1 MFNYSPF
8 HKPEPKK
15 EKKTSMALP
24 IKQHRK
30 KLGLTQ
36 KALAAKLGVSVPSV
50 VNCESGK
57 SSPRG
62 KNLAKVEKFLGTKSS
77 VAKKAAK
84 KTAAKPKKK
93 AGRPKGKAG
102 RPKKA
107 TPKKKVGRPQG
118 KVGRPKGKVGRPKG
132 KVGRPKGK
140 VGKPK
145 GKAGRPKGK
154 VGRPKKAATKAKA
167 QTKRPGRP
175 RTASATMGGTTAR
188 LRGVAKDLGFASVDE
203 MVKTILRK
211 HKIGKLD
218 L

>member
-1 MFNYSPF
+1 
-8 HKPEPKK
+8 
-15 EKKTSMALP
+15 MALP

-36 KALAAKLGVSVPSV
+36 KALAAKLGVSVPSI
-50 VNCESGK
+50 VNWESGK
-57 SSPRG
+57 MTPRG
-62 KNLAKVEKFLGTKSS
+62 KNLAKIEKFLGTKST
-77 VAKKAAK
+77 APKKTKKKA
-84 KTAAKPKKK
+84 AAKPKKK

-107 TPKKKVGRPQG
+107 APKKKVG
-118 KVGRPKGKVGRPKG
+118 KPKGKVGRPKG
-132 KVGRPKGK
+132 KVGRPKK
-140 VGKPK
+140 TAA
-145 GKAGRPKGK
+145 KAKAPTKRRGRPK
-154 VGRPKKAATKAKA
+154 
-167 QTKRPGRP
+167 
-175 RTASATMGGTTAR
+175 RTAPATMGGTTAR

>member
-8 HKPEPKK
+8 HKPNKKK
-15 EKKTSMALP
+15 EKRTIMALP

-50 VNCESGK
+50 VNWESGK
-57 SSPRG
+57 MGPRG
-62 KNLAKVEKFLGTKSS
+62 KNLAKVEKFLGTKAS
-77 VAKKAAK
+77 APKKAEK
-84 KTAAKPKKK
+84 KAAAKPKKK
-93 AGRPKGKAG
+93 AGRPKGK
-102 RPKKA
+102 
-107 TPKKKVGRPQG
+107 V
-118 KVGRPKGKVGRPKG
+118 
-132 KVGRPKGK
+132 
-140 VGKPK
+140 
-145 GKAGRPKGK
+145 GRPKGK

-167 QTKRPGRP
+167 PTKRRGRP
-175 RTASATMGGTTAR
+175 KRTAPATMGGTTAR

-218 L
+218 R

>member
-8 HKPEPKK
+8 HQSEQKK
-15 EKKTSMALP
+15 EKRTSMALP

-30 KLGLTQ
+30 KLGMTQ

-50 VNCESGK
+50 VNWESGK
-57 SSPRG
+57 MSPRG
-62 KNLAKVEKFLGTKSS
+62 KNLAKIEKFLGTKTSAPKK
-77 VAKKAAK
+77 VAKKA
-84 KTAAKPKKK
+84 AAKPKKK
-93 AGRPKGKAG
+93 AGRPKKTA
-102 RPKKA
+102 PKK
-107 TPKKKVGRPQG
+107 

-132 KVGRPKGK
+132 KI
-140 VGKPK
+140 
-145 GKAGRPKGK
+145 
-154 VGRPKKAATKAKA
+154 GRPKKAAAKAKA
-167 QTKRPGRP
+167 LTRRRGRP
-175 RTASATMGGTTAR
+175 KRTAPATMGGTTAR

>member
-1 MFNYSPF
+1 
-8 HKPEPKK
+8 
-15 EKKTSMALP
+15 MALP

-50 VNCESGK
+50 VNWESGK
-57 SSPRG
+57 MTPRG
-62 KNLAKVEKFLGTKSS
+62 KNLAKVEKFLGTKAS
-77 VAKKAAK
+77 APKKAEK
-84 KTAAKPKKK
+84 KAAAKPKKK

-107 TPKKKVGRPQG
+107 APKKKVGRPKG
-118 KVGRPKGKVGRPKG
+118 KTSRPKS
-132 KVGRPKGK
+132 
-140 VGKPK
+140 
-145 GKAGRPKGK
+145 K
-154 VGRPKKAATKAKA
+154 VGRPKKAAAKAKA
-167 QTKRPGRP
+167 PKRTRGRP
-175 RTASATMGGTTAR
+175 KRTAPATMGGNTAR

>member
-8 HKPEPKK
+8 HKPDKKK
-15 EKKTSMALP
+15 EKRTIMALP

-50 VNCESGK
+50 VNWESGK
-57 SSPRG
+57 MAPRG
-62 KNLAKVEKFLGTKSS
+62 KNLAKVEKFLGTKASAPKK
-77 VAKKAAK
+77 AKKK
-84 KTAAKPKKK
+84 GAAKPKKK

-102 RPKKA
+102 RPKKT
-107 TPKKKVGRPQG
+107 TPKKKVGRP
-118 KVGRPKGKVGRPKG
+118 
-132 KVGRPKGK
+132 
-140 VGKPK
+140 
-145 GKAGRPKGK
+145 
-154 VGRPKKAATKAKA
+154 KKTATKAKA

-175 RTASATMGGTTAR
+175 KRTAPATMGGTTAR

>member
-8 HKPEPKK
+8 HKPDQKK
-15 EKKTSMALP
+15 EKRTIMALP

-50 VNCESGK
+50 VNWESGK
-57 SSPRG
+57 MTPRG
-62 KNLAKVEKFLGTKSS
+62 KNLAKIEKFLGTKST
-77 VAKKAAK
+77 APKKTKKKA
-84 KTAAKPKKK
+84 AAKPKKK

-107 TPKKKVGRPQG
+107 APKKKVG
-118 KVGRPKGKVGRPKG
+118 KPKGKVGRPKG
-132 KVGRPKGK
+132 KVGRPK
-140 VGKPK
+140 
-145 GKAGRPKGK
+145 KAAAKAKAPTKRRGRPK
-154 VGRPKKAATKAKA
+154 
-167 QTKRPGRP
+167 
-175 RTASATMGGTTAR
+175 RTAPATMGGTTAR

>member
-8 HKPEPKK
+8 HKLDKKK
-15 EKKTSMALP
+15 EKRTIMALP

-50 VNCESGK
+50 VNWESGK
-57 SSPRG
+57 MAPRG
-62 KNLAKVEKFLGTKSS
+62 KNLAKVEKFLGTKAS
-77 VAKKAAK
+77 APKKAEK
-84 KTAAKPKKK
+84 KGAEKPKKK
-93 AGRPKGKAG
+93 AGRRKGKAGRPKKATPKKKVGRPKGKAG

-107 TPKKKVGRPQG
+107 TPKKKVGRP
-118 KVGRPKGKVGRPKG
+118 
-132 KVGRPKGK
+132 
-140 VGKPK
+140 
-145 GKAGRPKGK
+145 
-154 VGRPKKAATKAKA
+154 KKAATKAKA

-175 RTASATMGGTTAR
+175 KRTAPATMGGTTAR

>member
-8 HKPEPKK
+8 HKPDKKK
-15 EKKTSMALP
+15 EKRTIMALP

-50 VNCESGK
+50 VNWESGK
-57 SSPRG
+57 MTPRG
-62 KNLAKVEKFLGTKSS
+62 KNLAKVEKFLGTKASAPKK
-77 VAKKAAK
+77 AKKKA
-84 KTAAKPKKK
+84 AAKPKKK
-93 AGRPKGKAG
+93 AGRPKKIA
-102 RPKKA
+102 PKK
-107 TPKKKVGRPQG
+107 

-132 KVGRPKGK
+132 KVGRPK
-140 VGKPK
+140 
-145 GKAGRPKGK
+145 
-154 VGRPKKAATKAKA
+154 KAATKAKA
-167 QTKRPGRP
+167 PTRRRGRP
-175 RTASATMGGTTAR
+175 KRTAPAKMGGTTAR
-188 LRGVAKDLGFASVDE
+188 LRGVAKDLGFSSVDE

>member
-8 HKPEPKK
+8 HKPDQKK
-15 EKKTSMALP
+15 EKRTIMALP

-50 VNCESGK
+50 VNWESGK
-57 SSPRG
+57 MTPRG
-62 KNLAKVEKFLGTKSS
+62 KNLGKVEKFLGTKAS
-77 VAKKAAK
+77 APKKAEK

-93 AGRPKGKAG
+93 AGRPKRKAG

-107 TPKKKVGRPQG
+107 APKK
-118 KVGRPKGKVGRPKG
+118 
-132 KVGRPKGK
+132 
-140 VGKPK
+140 
-145 GKAGRPKGK
+145 K

-167 QTKRPGRP
+167 PTKRRGRP
-175 RTASATMGGTTAR
+175 KRTSPATMGGTTAR

>member
-8 HKPEPKK
+8 HKPDQKK
-15 EKKTSMALP
+15 EKRTIMALP

-50 VNCESGK
+50 VNWESGK
-57 SSPRG
+57 MTPRG
-62 KNLAKVEKFLGTKSS
+62 KNLAKVEKFLGTKAS
-77 VAKKAAK
+77 APKKAEK
-84 KTAAKPKKK
+84 KAAAKPKKK
-93 AGRPKGKAG
+93 AGRPKKA
-102 RPKKA
+102 A
-107 TPKKKVGRPQG
+107 PKKKVGRPKR
-118 KVGRPKGKVGRPKG
+118 KVSRPKGKVGRPKG
-132 KVGRPKGK
+132 KV
-140 VGKPK
+140 
-145 GKAGRPKGK
+145 GRPKGK

-175 RTASATMGGTTAR
+175 KRTAPATMGGTTAR

>member
-1 MFNYSPF
+1 MLNYSPF

-15 EKKTSMALP
+15 EKRTIMALP

-50 VNCESGK
+50 VNWESGK
-57 SSPRG
+57 MAPRG
-62 KNLAKVEKFLGTKSS
+62 KNLAKVEKFLGAKVAAPKKAEKKT
-77 VAKKAAK
+77 VAK
-84 KTAAKPKKK
+84 TKKK
-93 AGRPKGKAG
+93 VGRPKGKVG

-107 TPKKKVGRPQG
+107 TPKKKVGRP
-118 KVGRPKGKVGRPKG
+118 KE
-132 KVGRPKGK
+132 
-140 VGKPK
+140 
-145 GKAGRPKGK
+145 KAGRPKKAAPKKK
-154 VGRPKKAATKAKA
+154 VGRPKKVATKAKA
-167 QTKRPGRP
+167 PTKRRGRP
-175 RTASATMGGTTAR
+175 KRTAPATMGGTTAR

>member
-1 MFNYSPF
+1 MLNYSPF
-8 HKPEPKK
+8 HKPKPKK
-15 EKKTSMALP
+15 EKRTIMALP

-50 VNCESGK
+50 VNWESGK
-57 SSPRG
+57 MAPRG
-62 KNLAKVEKFLGTKSS
+62 KNLAKVEKFLGAKVAAPKKAEKKT
-77 VAKKAAK
+77 VAK
-84 KTAAKPKKK
+84 TKKK
-93 AGRPKGKAG
+93 VGRPKSKVGRPKEKAG

-107 TPKKKVGRPQG
+107 APKK
-118 KVGRPKGKVGRPKG
+118 
-132 KVGRPKGK
+132 
-140 VGKPK
+140 
-145 GKAGRPKGK
+145 K

-167 QTKRPGRP
+167 PIKRRGRP
-175 RTASATMGGTTAR
+175 KRTATATMGGTTAR

>member
-8 HKPEPKK
+8 HKPDQKK
-15 EKKTSMALP
+15 EKRTIMALP

-50 VNCESGK
+50 VNWESGK
-57 SSPRG
+57 MAPRG
-62 KNLAKVEKFLGTKSS
+62 KNLAKVEKFLGTKAS
-77 VAKKAAK
+77 APKKTKKKA
-84 KTAAKPKKK
+84 AAKPKKK
-93 AGRPKGKAG
+93 AGRPKKAA
-102 RPKKA
+102 PKK
-107 TPKKKVGRPQG
+107 

-132 KVGRPKGK
+132 KVGRPK
-140 VGKPK
+140 
-145 GKAGRPKGK
+145 
-154 VGRPKKAATKAKA
+154 KAATKTKA
-167 QTKRPGRP
+167 PTRRRGRP
-175 RTASATMGGTTAR
+175 KRTAPATMGGTTAR

>member
-8 HKPEPKK
+8 HKPDKKK
-15 EKKTSMALP
+15 EKRTIMALP

-50 VNCESGK
+50 VNWESGK
-57 SSPRG
+57 MNPRG
-62 KNLAKVEKFLGTKSS
+62 KNLVKVEKFLGTKAS
-77 VAKKAAK
+77 APKKAEK
-84 KTAAKPKKK
+84 KAAAKPKKK
-93 AGRPKGKAG
+93 AGRPKKTA
-102 RPKKA
+102 PKK
-107 TPKKKVGRPQG
+107 

-132 KVGRPKGK
+132 KVGRPKK
-140 VGKPK
+140 TAA
-145 GKAGRPKGK
+145 KAKAPTKRRGRPK
-154 VGRPKKAATKAKA
+154 
-167 QTKRPGRP
+167 
-175 RTASATMGGTTAR
+175 RTAPATMGGTTAR
-188 LRGVAKDLGFASVDE
+188 LLGVAKDLGFASVDE

>member
-1 MFNYSPF
+1 MLNYSPF

-15 EKKTSMALP
+15 EKRTIMALP

-50 VNCESGK
+50 VNWESGK
-57 SSPRG
+57 IAPRG
-62 KNLAKVEKFLGTKSS
+62 KNLAKVEKFLGAK
-77 VAKKAAK
+77 VAA
-84 KTAAKPKKK
+84 
-93 AGRPKGKAG
+93 
-102 RPKKA
+102 PKKA
-107 TPKKKVGRPQG
+107 EKKTVAKTKKKVGRPKD
-118 KVGRPKGKVGRPKG
+118 KVAIPKKAAPK
-132 KVGRPKGK
+132 K
-140 VGKPK
+140 
-145 GKAGRPKGK
+145 K

-167 QTKRPGRP
+167 PTKRRGRP
-175 RTASATMGGTTAR
+175 KRTAPVTMGGTTAR

>member
-8 HKPEPKK
+8 HKPDQQK
-15 EKKTSMALP
+15 EKRTIMALP

-50 VNCESGK
+50 VNWESGK
-57 SSPRG
+57 MTPRG
-62 KNLAKVEKFLGTKSS
+62 KNLVKVEKFLGTKAS
-77 VAKKAAK
+77 APKKAEK
-84 KTAAKPKKK
+84 KAAAKPKKK
-93 AGRPKGKAG
+93 AGRPKKA
-102 RPKKA
+102 A
-107 TPKKKVGRPQG
+107 PKKKVGRPKRKVSRPKG

-132 KVGRPKGK
+132 KVGRPK
-140 VGKPK
+140 
-145 GKAGRPKGK
+145 
-154 VGRPKKAATKAKA
+154 KAATKAKA
-167 QTKRPGRP
+167 PTKRRGRP
-175 RTASATMGGTTAR
+175 KRTAPAIMGGTTAR
-188 LRGVAKDLGFASVDE
+188 LRSVAKELGFASVDE

>member
-8 HKPEPKK
+8 HKPDQQK
-15 EKKTSMALP
+15 EKRTIMALP
-24 IKQHRK
+24 IKQNRK

-50 VNCESGK
+50 VNWESGK
-57 SSPRG
+57 MAPRG
-62 KNLAKVEKFLGTKSS
+62 KNLAKVEKFLSTKAS
-77 VAKKAAK
+77 APKKAEK
-84 KTAAKPKKK
+84 KAAAKPKKK

-107 TPKKKVGRPQG
+107 APKK
-118 KVGRPKGKVGRPKG
+118 KVGRPKGKVGRPKS
-132 KVGRPKGK
+132 KGRRSKGK
-140 VGKPK
+140 V
-145 GKAGRPKGK
+145 GRPKGK

-167 QTKRPGRP
+167 PAKRRGRP
-175 RTASATMGGTTAR
+175 KRTAPATMGGTTAR

>member
-1 MFNYSPF
+1 
-8 HKPEPKK
+8 
-15 EKKTSMALP
+15 MALP

-50 VNCESGK
+50 VNWESGK
-57 SSPRG
+57 MTPRG
-62 KNLAKVEKFLGTKSS
+62 KNLAKVEKFLGTTSS
-77 VAKKAAK
+77 APKKAAK
-84 KTAAKPKKK
+84 KAAAKPRKK

-102 RPKKA
+102 RPKGKA
-107 TPKKKVGRPQG
+107 GR
-118 KVGRPKGKVGRPKG
+118 
-132 KVGRPKGK
+132 
-140 VGKPK
+140 PK

-154 VGRPKKAATKAKA
+154 AAKAKAPTKRRGRPK
-167 QTKRPGRP
+167 
-175 RTASATMGGTTAR
+175 RTAPAIMGGTTAR
-188 LRGVAKDLGFASVDE
+188 LLGVAKDLGFSSVDE

>member
-15 EKKTSMALP
+15 EKRTSMALP

-30 KLGLTQ
+30 KHGLTQ

-50 VNCESGK
+50 VNWESGK
-57 SSPRG
+57 MAPRG
-62 KNLAKVEKFLGTKSS
+62 ENLAKVEKFLGTKAS
-77 VAKKAAK
+77 APKKAEK
-84 KTAAKPKKK
+84 KAAAKPKKK

-107 TPKKKVGRPQG
+107 TPKKKVGRP
-118 KVGRPKGKVGRPKG
+118 K
-132 KVGRPKGK
+132 
-140 VGKPK
+140 
-145 GKAGRPKGK
+145 
-154 VGRPKKAATKAKA
+154 
-167 QTKRPGRP
+167 
-175 RTASATMGGTTAR
+175 RTAPATMGGTTAR

>member
-8 HKPEPKK
+8 HKPDQKK
-15 EKKTSMALP
+15 EKRTIMALP

-36 KALAAKLGVSVPSV
+36 KALAAKLGVSVPSI
-50 VNCESGK
+50 VNWESGK
-57 SSPRG
+57 MTPRG
-62 KNLAKVEKFLGTKSS
+62 KNLAKIEKFLGTKST
-77 VAKKAAK
+77 APKKTKKKA
-84 KTAAKPKKK
+84 AAKPKKK

-107 TPKKKVGRPQG
+107 APKKKVGRPKG
-118 KVGRPKGKVGRPKG
+118 KVGRPKGKAGRPKGKVGRPKG
-132 KVGRPKGK
+132 KVGRPK
-140 VGKPK
+140 
-145 GKAGRPKGK
+145 KAAAKAKAPTKRRGRPK
-154 VGRPKKAATKAKA
+154 
-167 QTKRPGRP
+167 
-175 RTASATMGGTTAR
+175 RTAPATMGGTTAR

>member
-15 EKKTSMALP
+15 EKRTIMALP

-50 VNCESGK
+50 VNWESGK
-57 SSPRG
+57 MAPRG
-62 KNLAKVEKFLGTKSS
+62 KNLAKIEKFLGAKVAAPKKAEKKTEKKT
-77 VAKKAAK
+77 VAK
-84 KTAAKPKKK
+84 TKKK
-93 AGRPKGKAG
+93 VVRPKAKVERTKEKAG

-107 TPKKKVGRPQG
+107 SPKK
-118 KVGRPKGKVGRPKG
+118 
-132 KVGRPKGK
+132 
-140 VGKPK
+140 
-145 GKAGRPKGK
+145 K

-167 QTKRPGRP
+167 PTKRRGRP
-175 RTASATMGGTTAR
+175 KRTAPATMGGTTAR

>member
-8 HKPEPKK
+8 HKPDKKK
-15 EKKTSMALP
+15 EKRTIMALP

-30 KLGLTQ
+30 KLRLTQ

-50 VNCESGK
+50 VNWESGK
-57 SSPRG
+57 MAPRG
-62 KNLAKVEKFLGTKSS
+62 KNLAKVEKFLGTKAS
-77 VAKKAAK
+77 APKKAEKKAAV
-84 KTAAKPKKK
+84 KPKKK
-93 AGRPKGKAG
+93 AGRPKGKAE

-107 TPKKKVGRPQG
+107 TPKKKVGRP
-118 KVGRPKGKVGRPKG
+118 
-132 KVGRPKGK
+132 
-140 VGKPK
+140 
-145 GKAGRPKGK
+145 
-154 VGRPKKAATKAKA
+154 KKAATKAKA
-167 QTKRPGRP
+167 PTKRRGRSK
-175 RTASATMGGTTAR
+175 RTAPATMGRTTAR

>member
-1 MFNYSPF
+1 MFKYSPF
-8 HKPEPKK
+8 HTAKPKNQENKIM
-15 EKKTSMALP
+15 TLP

-50 VNCESGK
+50 VNWESGK
-57 SSPRG
+57 MAPRG
-62 KNLAKVEKFLGTKSS
+62 KNLAKVEKFLGTKAS
-77 VAKKAAK
+77 APKKAEK
-84 KTAAKPKKK
+84 KGAEKPKKK
-93 AGRPKGKAG
+93 AGRRKGKAG

-107 TPKKKVGRPQG
+107 TPKKKVGRP
-118 KVGRPKGKVGRPKG
+118 
-132 KVGRPKGK
+132 
-140 VGKPK
+140 
-145 GKAGRPKGK
+145 
-154 VGRPKKAATKAKA
+154 KKAATKAKA
-167 QTKRPGRP
+167 PTKRRGRP
-175 RTASATMGGTTAR
+175 KRTAPATMGGTTAR

>member
-8 HKPEPKK
+8 HKPEKK
-15 EKKTSMALP
+15 EEKRTIMALP

-50 VNCESGK
+50 VNWESGK
-57 SSPRG
+57 MTPRG
-62 KNLAKVEKFLGTKSS
+62 KNLAKVEKLLGTKSTAPKKT
-77 VAKKAAK
+77 AKKA
-84 KTAAKPKKK
+84 AAKPKKK
-93 AGRPKGKAG
+93 AGRH
-102 RPKKA
+102 
-107 TPKKKVGRPQG
+107 
-118 KVGRPKGKVGRPKG
+118 KGKVGR
-132 KVGRPKGK
+132 
-140 VGKPK
+140 PK

-154 VGRPKKAATKAKA
+154 VGRPKKAATKPKA
-167 QTKRPGRP
+167 PTKRRGRP
-175 RTASATMGGTTAR
+175 KRTAPATMGGTTAR

>member
-8 HKPEPKK
+8 HKPDKKK
-15 EKKTSMALP
+15 EKRTIMALP

-50 VNCESGK
+50 VNWESGK
-57 SSPRG
+57 MAPRG
-62 KNLAKVEKFLGTKSS
+62 KNLAKVEKFLGTKAS
-77 VAKKAAK
+77 APKKAEKKAAV
-84 KTAAKPKKK
+84 KPKKK

-107 TPKKKVGRPQG
+107 TPKKKVGRP
-118 KVGRPKGKVGRPKG
+118 KG

-145 GKAGRPKGK
+145 
-154 VGRPKKAATKAKA
+154 KAATKAKA
-167 QTKRPGRP
+167 QTKRSGRP
-175 RTASATMGGTTAR
+175 KRTAPATMGGTTAR

>member
-8 HKPEPKK
+8 HKPDNKK
-15 EKKTSMALP
+15 EKRTIMALP

-36 KALAAKLGVSVPSV
+36 KALAAKLGVSVPSI
-50 VNCESGK
+50 VNWESGK
-57 SSPRG
+57 MAPRG
-62 KNLAKVEKFLGTKSS
+62 KNLAKIEKFLGTKAS
-77 VAKKAAK
+77 APKKAEK
-84 KTAAKPKKK
+84 KGAAKPKKK
-93 AGRPKGKAG
+93 AGRPKGKMD
-102 RPKKA
+102 RPK
-107 TPKKKVGRPQG
+107 G

-132 KVGRPKGK
+132 KVGRPK
-140 VGKPK
+140 
-145 GKAGRPKGK
+145 
-154 VGRPKKAATKAKA
+154 KAATKAKVP
-167 QTKRPGRP
+167 TKRRGRP
-175 RTASATMGGTTAR
+175 KRTAPATMGGTTAR

>member
-1 MFNYSPF
+1 
-8 HKPEPKK
+8 
-15 EKKTSMALP
+15 MALP

-36 KALAAKLGVSVPSV
+36 KALAAKLGVSVPSI
-50 VNCESGK
+50 VNWESGK
-57 SSPRG
+57 MTPRG
-62 KNLAKVEKFLGTKSS
+62 KNLAKIEKFLGTKST
-77 VAKKAAK
+77 APKKTKKKA
-84 KTAAKPKKK
+84 AAKPKKK

-107 TPKKKVGRPQG
+107 APKKKVG
-118 KVGRPKGKVGRPKG
+118 KPKGKVGRPKG
-132 KVGRPKGK
+132 KVGRPK
-140 VGKPK
+140 
-145 GKAGRPKGK
+145 
-154 VGRPKKAATKAKA
+154 KAAAKAKA
-167 QTKRPGRP
+167 PTKRRGRSK
-175 RTASATMGGTTAR
+175 RTAPATMGGTTAR

>member
-1 MFNYSPF
+1 MLNYSPF

-15 EKKTSMALP
+15 EKRTIMALP

-50 VNCESGK
+50 VNWESGK
-57 SSPRG
+57 MAPRG
-62 KNLAKVEKFLGTKSS
+62 KNLAKVEKFLGAK
-77 VAKKAAK
+77 VAA
-84 KTAAKPKKK
+84 
-93 AGRPKGKAG
+93 
-102 RPKKA
+102 PKKA
-107 TPKKKVGRPQG
+107 EKKTVAKTKK
-118 KVGRPKGKVGRPKG
+118 KVGRPKGKVARPK
-132 KVGRPKGK
+132 KAAPKK
-140 VGKPK
+140 
-145 GKAGRPKGK
+145 K

-167 QTKRPGRP
+167 PTKRRGRP
-175 RTASATMGGTTAR
+175 KRTAPVTMGGTTAR

>member
-8 HKPEPKK
+8 HKPDQKK
-15 EKKTSMALP
+15 EKRTIMALP

-50 VNCESGK
+50 VNWESGK
-57 SSPRG
+57 MTPRG
-62 KNLAKVEKFLGTKSS
+62 KNLAKVEKFLGTKAS
-77 VAKKAAK
+77 APKKAEK
-84 KTAAKPKKK
+84 KAAAKPKKK
-93 AGRPKGKAG
+93 AGRPKGKAGRPKKVAPKKKVGRPKGKAG

-107 TPKKKVGRPQG
+107 TPKKKVGRP
-118 KVGRPKGKVGRPKG
+118 
-132 KVGRPKGK
+132 
-140 VGKPK
+140 
-145 GKAGRPKGK
+145 
-154 VGRPKKAATKAKA
+154 KKAATKVKTP
-167 QTKRPGRP
+167 TKRPGRP
-175 RTASATMGGTTAR
+175 KRTAPATMGGTTAR

>member
-8 HKPEPKK
+8 HKPDKKK
-15 EKKTSMALP
+15 EKRTIMSLL

-36 KALAAKLGVSVPSV
+36 KALAAKLGVSVPSI
-50 VNCESGK
+50 VNWESGK
-57 SSPRG
+57 MAPRG
-62 KNLAKVEKFLGTKSS
+62 KNLAKIEKELGTKDS
-77 VAKKAAK
+77 APKKAEK
-84 KTAAKPKKK
+84 KSVAKPKKK
-93 AGRPKGKAG
+93 AGRPKGKAE

-107 TPKKKVGRPQG
+107 TPKK
-118 KVGRPKGKVGRPKG
+118 
-132 KVGRPKGK
+132 
-140 VGKPK
+140 
-145 GKAGRPKGK
+145 K

-175 RTASATMGGTTAR
+175 KRTAAATMGCTTAR